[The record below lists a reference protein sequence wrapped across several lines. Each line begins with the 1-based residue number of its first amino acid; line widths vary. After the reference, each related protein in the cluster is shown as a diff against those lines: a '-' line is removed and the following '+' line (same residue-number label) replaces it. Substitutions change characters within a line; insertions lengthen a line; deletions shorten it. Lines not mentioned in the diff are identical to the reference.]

1 MHHEQSPLLHL
12 LDLCCVDTKCVLEYS
27 AYRIA
32 ICSSML
38 VPVHGAVVVVV
49 VAVVVVVVVVV
60 GSSSSSSK
68 K

>member
-1 MHHEQSPLLHL
+1 MLHL

-32 ICSSML
+32 ICSGMV

-49 VAVVVVVVVVV
+49 VAVVVVVVVVAV
-60 GSSSSSSK
+60 GSSSSSSSSSSSR
-68 K
+68 